1 MLFCICLSIYC
12 HFKNSVHTLIVYTHI
27 CSGRCRTVP
36 LTRSPTLPR
45 TVIPTAYQT
54 VIQMAITVL
63 HITVNI
69 TVNITART
77 AGMVGVRRTDSRTS
91 TRPPTANISHTKVTS
106 TTLAFSIQNKNQQ
119 KKNSNMFLKPILFQC
134 ATP

>member
-1 MLFCICLSIYC
+1 MLFRICLSIYC
-12 HFKNSVHTLIVYTHI
+12 HFKHSVNTLIVYMHV

-69 TVNITART
+69 TART
-77 AGMVGVRRTDSRTS
+77 AGMVGVRRTDRRTS